1 MESKESVV
9 EDIRNTEGKET
20 QYRQQIATLS
30 AAGMLDFSVISLYQL
45 GIINKLPDI
54 PGDVFD
60 SNKVNASEDA
70 QILGLPDGPVSLAM
84 YAVNLVLAAGA
95 IKEKKKG
102 NIFDYLL
109 AASALGQAAGGAYY
123 LYNMAAVQKKV
134 CIYCVTGALL
144 NFATLVPLAKLFLK
158 R

>member
-1 MESKESVV
+1 MESEESVV
-9 EDIRNTEGKET
+9 EEIRNTKGKET
-20 QYRQQIATLS
+20 LYRQQIAALS
-30 AAGMLDFSVISLYQL
+30 AAGIVDFSVISLYQL
-45 GIINKLPDI
+45 GVIKKLPDV
-54 PGDVFD
+54 PGDIFD
-60 SNKVNASEDA
+60 SNKVNASADA

-84 YAVNLVLAAGA
+84 YAANLVLAAGA
-95 IKEKKKG
+95 IRKAEKR

-134 CIYCVTGALL
+134 CVYCVTGALL
-144 NFATLVPLAKLFLK
+144 NFATLIPLSKLFFK